1 VKLSDILLS
10 ASIIVRNEERF
21 LKSCLESI
29 KPVVDEIVIVDTG
42 STDGTKEIACS
53 LGARVYDFPWNEDFS
68 EARNNAFD
76 HCRGN
81 WILYIDADE
90 MLRPVNKSYV
100 REILSDREKVACTVR
115 FHPIVGYTAYRE
127 YRIFRNDPRIRFEGV
142 IHETIVPSVH
152 AVALE
157 DGLQICKCDLTI
169 DHYGYEGDQMQ
180 KQERNLPLLRRQ
192 VDKDPDRI
200 YLRWQL
206 GVALK
211 GLGDLEGAE
220 KVWMEAIEII
230 REKKEKGPED
240 SHPYYDMIRLRYE
253 QGGELTE
260 LVSEA
265 EALFPDNYLIIWTK
279 AVLLMQDHKFEDAV
293 PHFRYLASIDPE
305 KLDAGLLAYN
315 SKLFNELSY
324 EPLATC
330 YYKLRR
336 LKESE
341 KYYSLAVERDPENAE
356 YRTKHQFVSALL
368 KRDE

>member
-1 VKLSDILLS
+1 M
-10 ASIIVRNEERF
+10 IVRNEEHF

-29 KPVVDEIVIVDTG
+29 KSVVDEIVIVDTG
-42 STDGTKEIACS
+42 STDGTKEIARCF
-53 LGARVYDFPWNEDFS
+53 GARVFDFPWNEDFS
-68 EARNNAFD
+68 EARNNACD

-100 REILSDREKVACTVR
+100 REILSDREKVAYTVR
-115 FHPIVGYTAYRE
+115 FHPIVGYTAYYE

-169 DHYGYEGDQMQ
+169 DHYGYEGAQMY
-180 KQERNLPLLRRQ
+180 KHGRNLPLLRRQ
-192 VDKDPDRI
+192 VENDPDRI

-220 KVWMEAIEII
+220 KAWMEAIEII
-230 REKKEKGPED
+230 REKKDKSPED
-240 SHPYYDMIRLRYE
+240 SHPYYDMIKYRYE
-253 QGGELTE
+253 QGGRELAE

-279 AVLLMQDHKFEDAV
+279 AVLLMQDHNFEDAV
-293 PHFRYLASIDPE
+293 TPFEFLASIDPE
-305 KLDAGLLAYN
+305 KLDSGLLAYN
-315 SKLFNELSY
+315 AKLFNELSY

-330 YYKLRR
+330 YYKLGR

-341 KYYSLAVERDPENAE
+341 KYYSLALECDPKNAE
-356 YRTKHQFVSALL
+356 YRTKRQFVSALL